1 MSSRIPERITFAT
14 LIKAS
19 HALYLTLESSGLMA
33 LRAFVRH
40 KKSGRSLDRFK
51 LLPVLLAGIPTI
63 TLLAH
68 DLISK
73 YPPTWPRPWHSHLT
87 HFAHLVLIREANQDG
102 IGDLLGTAL
111 GPVLRLTGWIWS
123 SMGIQTSW
131 LCNVCKCPTNQGTK
145 KLLTKKE

>member
-68 DLISK
+68 DSTSK
-73 YPPTWPRPWHSHLT
+73 YPPT
-87 HFAHLVLIREANQDG
+87 
-102 IGDLLGTAL
+102 
-111 GPVLRLTGWIWS
+111 
-123 SMGIQTSW
+123 
-131 LCNVCKCPTNQGTK
+131 
-145 KLLTKKE
+145 